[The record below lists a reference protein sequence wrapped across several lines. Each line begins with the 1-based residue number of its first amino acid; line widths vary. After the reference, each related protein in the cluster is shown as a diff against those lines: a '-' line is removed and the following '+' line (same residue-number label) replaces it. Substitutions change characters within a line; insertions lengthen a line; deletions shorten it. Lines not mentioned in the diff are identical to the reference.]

1 MVKPTKR
8 RPERPADVEP
18 RPEDAPVDDVVS
30 FGKVAGDQAASGL
43 PQGIVW
49 PLFIYVIA
57 RAIGAV
63 RRFLLGGKRLR

>member
-1 MVKPTKR
+1 MVKQSKR
-8 RPERPADVEP
+8 RPERPADVRP
-18 RPEDAPVDDVVS
+18 SPEDTPIDDVAS

-43 PQGIVW
+43 PQGVVW

-57 RAIGAV
+57 RAIGAL